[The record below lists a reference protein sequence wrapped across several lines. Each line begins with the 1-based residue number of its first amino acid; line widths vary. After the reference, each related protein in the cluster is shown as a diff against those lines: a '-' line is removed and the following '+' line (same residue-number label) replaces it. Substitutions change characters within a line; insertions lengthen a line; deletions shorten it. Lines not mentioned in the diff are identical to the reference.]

1 MINLTLTLSVIIG
14 ILLTL
19 FFITPIVLL
28 AILIIRTNKPS
39 VNPQNSKRLDELA
52 EIDAVII
59 EETNTALASI
69 LEKIQDIEERLDRE
83 DATVK
88 GFGGKKRQQLND

>member
-1 MINLTLTLSVIIG
+1 MNLEIVLSMVAALFIAA
-14 ILLTL
+14 LL
-19 FFITPIVLL
+19 ISPIVLL
-28 AILIIRTNKPS
+28 TILIIRTNKPS
-39 VNPQNSKRLDELA
+39 VNPQNAKKLEELA

-88 GFGGKKRQQLND
+88 GFGGRKKQQLND